1 MSKLRLLHVGC
12 GALTKANTT
21 KEFASEKWE
30 EVRLDIDESVEPD
43 IVASMLNLG
52 MIQSNSFDA
61 IYSSHNIEHVFSH
74 EIPMML
80 KEFIRVLN
88 KDGILVINCPNL
100 LHIAELVTKD
110 KLTEPAY
117 TSPIGPITPLDMIYG
132 HIESI
137 SKGNLHMAHKCGF
150 TPTSLRSIL
159 VESGFGSV
167 GVLSRKSQFDIWA
180 MASVKK
186 IEQKS
191 IMKSLLKRHLP
202 IKRSI

>member
-1 MSKLRLLHVGC
+1 MKKLKLLHVGC
-12 GALTKANTT
+12 GSLTKVNTT
-21 KEFASEKWE
+21 KEFASERWE
-30 EVRLDIDESVEPD
+30 EIRLDIDESVDPD
-43 IVASMLNLG
+43 IVASVLNLE

-88 KDGILVINCPNL
+88 EDGILVVNCPNL
-100 LHIAELVTKD
+100 LHIAELITKD

-117 TSPIGPITPLDMIYG
+117 ISPIGSITPLDMIYG

-137 SKGNLHMAHKCGF
+137 SKGNFHMAHKCGF
-150 TPTSLRSIL
+150 TPTSLRKIL
-159 VESGFGSV
+159 EESGFGSV

-180 MASVKK
+180 MASIKK
-186 IEQKS
+186 IEDES
-191 IMKSLLKRHLP
+191 VMKLLLKRHLP
-202 IKRSI
+202 ITKKF

>member
-1 MSKLRLLHVGC
+1 MKKLKLLHVGC
-12 GALTKANTT
+12 GSLTKDNTT
-21 KEFASEKWE
+21 KEFASERWE
-30 EVRLDIDESVEPD
+30 EIRLDIDESVDPD
-43 IVASMLNLG
+43 IVASVLNLE

-88 KDGILVINCPNL
+88 EDGILVVNCPNL
-100 LHIAELVTKD
+100 LHIAELIAKD
-110 KLTEPAY
+110 KLTEAAY

-137 SKGNLHMAHKCGF
+137 SKGNFHMAHKCGF
-150 TPTSLRSIL
+150 TPTSLRKVL
-159 VESGFGSV
+159 EKSGFGSV

-186 IEQKS
+186 IDDKS
-191 IMKSLLKRHLP
+191 AMKSPLKKHLP
-202 IKRSI
+202 ITRKF